1 MARFC
6 FSITGNATTYPN
18 RANILSRSEK
28 KLEKLKKKRST
39 EKWTRIKVP
48 SSKKKR
54 LRHEHSGVKNIR
66 KWKMLDFGL
75 AEYRHHRT

>member
-6 FSITGNATTYPN
+6 FSITGNSTTYPN

-48 SSKKKR
+48 SSKKK
-54 LRHEHSGVKNIR
+54 KI
-66 KWKMLDFGL
+66 KT
-75 AEYRHHRT
+75 RTQWGEKY

>member
-28 KLEKLKKKRST
+28 KLEKLKKKKINREVDTDQST
-39 EKWTRIKVP
+39 KQ
-48 SSKKKR
+48 
-54 LRHEHSGVKNIR
+54 
-66 KWKMLDFGL
+66 
-75 AEYRHHRT
+75 